1 MIGTKLGHYEII
13 EALGRGGMG
22 VVYRARD
29 LKLGRNVAIK
39 VLPRE
44 VASDRE
50 RLRRFEVEARAASA
64 LNHPNIVTMHDIG
77 EFEGGRYIVMEEILG
92 QTLRA
97 LFASEI
103 PIRKQIDI
111 ASQTADGLA
120 KAHAA
125 GIVHRDLKP
134 ENLMIT
140 EDGFVKILDFGLAKL
155 TQTTEPLGDESLTTA
170 QVLTRAGTVMGTVRY
185 MSPEQA
191 SGEPLDYHSDQFS
204 LGSILYEMAAGKLA
218 FQGRTAVQT
227 LSAIIEAEPEPLDQI
242 NPMTPPGLQRIVE
255 RCLAKDPKN
264 RYESTRDLARELQLL
279 REEMTEASLTS
290 RRLPPPAARAAVVPR
305 RWPWILGTAALLVL
319 VSILSWLWLRT
330 EPDVPAE
337 EPKVLSVLVADFAN
351 QTGESVFDGA
361 LEQALNLAL
370 EEAPF
375 LTTFSRAT
383 ASDIVEQ
390 LQPGKPLDQEMA
402 TLVARREAIAF
413 ILVGSIAKEGSRYEV
428 SVRAVD
434 AELGTPLASASASA
448 STKGEVLAA
457 VSQVARSLQSELGG
471 VSPESVGA
479 QAAETFTAGSIEAM
493 QAYTR
498 AQDLYYQGK
507 SDEALAAYREAL
519 RLDPALGRAYAGMG
533 AVYAALGQDADAKA
547 SYDEALK
554 HLDRMTEREKYRTL
568 GGYYLQVARNYEK
581 AIENYEALV
590 ERYPADNTAHANLAL
605 AYVLVRNFPRAMEE
619 GRKAVEIYPGNVLQR
634 TNYAMYC
641 MYAGDFEAAI
651 REARTVLESEKDE
664 WALLT
669 LSLSSIAG
677 GDEATGRNTYD
688 ELARASELGA
698 SWATMGLA
706 DLDMYRGR
714 YPQAVSRLRA
724 AIAADETSGET
735 GNAAAKRVAL
745 AEAYLALG
753 DTGKA
758 RAEAQKAIAL
768 SEHESVLFPAARV
781 LLLSGDLRGPRE
793 VAERL
798 DHLIQPQTRSYA
810 GLIEAEIAKRGGRL
824 PDAVDSYREA
834 LGRHDSWIAR
844 YLLGVTYFEAGH
856 HAEALAE
863 LELCAKRK
871 GETTDLFIADT
882 PTIRYLPPLY
892 YWLGR
897 AQQEL
902 GVNASARAN
911 YEAFLA
917 LRAEADPPDGLAKDA
932 ASRLQAL
939 SP

>member
-1 MIGTKLGHYEII
+1 MIGTKLGHYEIL
-13 EALGRGGMG
+13 EAIGRGGMG

-39 VLPRE
+39 VLPKE

-50 RLRRFEVEARAASA
+50 RVRRFEVEARAASA

-92 QTLRA
+92 QTLRS
-97 LFASEI
+97 LFASGI
-103 PIRKQIDI
+103 SIRKQIDI

-120 KAHAA
+120 KAHAV

-134 ENLMIT
+134 ENLMVT

-155 TQTTEPLGDESLTTA
+155 TQATEPSDESLTTA

-191 SGEPLDYHSDQFS
+191 SGEPLDFHSDQFS

-227 LSAIIEAEPEPLDQI
+227 LSQIIEAEPEPLDRV
-242 NPMTPPGLQRIVE
+242 NPAIPPGLQRIVE

-279 REEMTEASLTS
+279 RDEMTEASLTS
-290 RRLPPPAARAAVVPR
+290 RRLAPTGSRGAPR
-305 RWPWILGTAALLVL
+305 RWPWILGTASLLALVAVL
-319 VSILSWLWLRT
+319 SSRWVGPK
-330 EPDVPAE
+330 PDLPSGA
-337 EPKVLSVLVADFAN
+337 EPKLLSILVADFDN
-351 QTGESVFDGA
+351 QTGEPVFDGA

-375 LTTFSRAT
+375 LTTFSRT
-383 ASDIVEQ
+383 AANEIVEQ
-390 LQPGKPLDQEMA
+390 LQPGKPLDQETA
-402 TLVARREAIAF
+402 TLVARREAIAC
-413 ILVGSIAKEGSRYEV
+413 ILMGSIAKAESRYEV

-471 VSPESVGA
+471 ISPESVGA
-479 QAAETFTAGSIEAM
+479 QAAETFTASSIEAM

-507 SDEALAAYREAL
+507 SDEALAAYREAIG
-519 RLDPALGRAYAGMG
+519 LDPALGRAHAGMG
-533 AVYAALGQDADAKA
+533 AVYAALGQDAEAKA
-547 SYDEALK
+547 SYDEALRY
-554 HLDRMTEREKYRTL
+554 LDRMTEREKYRTL
-568 GGYYLQVARNYEK
+568 GGYYLQVARNYQK

-605 AYVLVRNFPRAMEE
+605 AYVLVRNFPQAMEQ
-619 GRKAVEIYPGNVLQR
+619 GRKALEIYPGNVLQR

-677 GDEATGRNTYD
+677 GDEATARDSYA
-688 ELARASELGA
+688 ELARASGLGA
-698 SWATMGLA
+698 SWAPLGLA
-706 DLDMYRGR
+706 DLDMYHGR
-714 YPQAVSRLRA
+714 YPEAVARLRA
-724 AIAADETSGET
+724 AVASGDKSGES

-753 DTGKA
+753 DPAKA
-758 RAEAQKAIAL
+758 RAEADKAVAL

-793 VAERL
+793 VARTL

-810 GLIEAEIAKRGGRL
+810 GLIEAEIEKREGRL

-834 LGRHDSWIAR
+834 IGRHDSWIAR
-844 YLLGVTYFEAGH
+844 YLLGVTYFEAEH

-882 PTIRYLPPLY
+882 PTIRYLAPLY

-902 GVNASARAN
+902 GVNASARGN
-911 YEAFLA
+911 YQAFLA
-917 LRAEADPPDGLAKDA
+917 LRAEADPPDPLAKDA
-932 ASRLQAL
+932 SSRLEAL
-939 SP
+939 SSP